1 MKNEVIEPD
10 FETEITNDRSDE
22 DVWQL
27 DSGSDDNT
35 ISASESGQ
43 DSVSYDHTE
52 ETKKTPEQQIEN
64 LLQMNARQRNRRQKN
79 RRQRRVRR
87 RS

>member
-10 FETEITNDRSDE
+10 FEIEITNDRSDE

-27 DSGSDDNT
+27 DTGSDDNT

-43 DSVSYDHTE
+43 DNVTYDHTE
-52 ETKKTPEQQIEN
+52 ETKKTPEQQIEK
-64 LLQMNARQRNRRQKN
+64 LLQMN
-79 RRQRRVRR
+79 VPGGGVPT
-87 RS
+87 